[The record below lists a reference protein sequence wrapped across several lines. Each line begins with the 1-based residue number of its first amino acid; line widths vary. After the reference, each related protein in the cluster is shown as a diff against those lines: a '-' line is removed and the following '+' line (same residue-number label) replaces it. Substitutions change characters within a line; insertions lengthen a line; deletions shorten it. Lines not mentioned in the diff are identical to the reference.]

1 MSDTGPAIED
11 PSTGSL
17 GLLLRTL
24 APQVLGAVTRRY
36 GDFDGAED
44 AVQEA
49 MITALDRWPRD
60 GVPEHPRGWLITA
73 AGHRLIDRWRSDL
86 ARREREEQDH
96 RRAVDDAEVAGSDDT
111 LTLLFLC
118 CHPALTPA
126 SAIALTL
133 RAVGGLTTDEIARA
147 FLVPSATMGQ
157 RISRAKTKIKNAG
170 GRFAP
175 PAPEERSARLTTV
188 LRVLYLIF
196 TEGHTATTGDRLQ
209 RVDLS
214 NEAIRLARLL
224 RGLLPDDG
232 EVAGLL
238 ALLLLVDARRAART
252 GSDGLP
258 VLLADQD
265 RTRWDRELITEGRQL
280 LDEVFGSRPIGEY
293 QLQAAIA
300 SLHDHAPT
308 AVATDWPHI
317 VALYGALERVT
328 GSPVVT
334 LNRAVAV
341 GQADGPRAGLA
352 VVAEVAEALAGQ
364 QRLYA
369 VQAHLLEQ
377 AGEPEAAR
385 AAYLEAARLATGEPE
400 RRLLVLRV
408 ARLNAERPEA

>member
-1 MSDTGPAIED
+1 MAEVQPAIED
-11 PSTGSL
+11 
-17 GLLLRTL
+17 LLRTL
-24 APQVLGAVTRRY
+24 APQVLGALIRRY

-49 MITALDRWPRD
+49 MITALERWPRD
-60 GVPEHPRGWLITA
+60 GVPEHPRGWLITSA
-73 AGHRLIDRWRSDL
+73 SHRLIDRWRSEL
-86 ARREREEQDH
+86 ARREREEQDQ
-96 RRAVDDAEVAGSDDT
+96 RRAVDDAEVADTDDT

-157 RISRAKTKIKNAG
+157 RISRAKSKIKNAG

-175 PAPEERSARLTTV
+175 PAPEERPARLSSV

-196 TEGHTATTGDRLQ
+196 TEGHTATAGDRLH

-214 NEAIRLARLL
+214 DEAIRLTRLL
-224 RGLLPDDG
+224 RGLLPEDG

-252 GSDGLP
+252 GADGLP
-258 VLLADQD
+258 IPLAEQD
-265 RTRWDRELITEGRQL
+265 RARWDRKLIAEGRQL
-280 LDEVFGSRPIGEY
+280 LDEVFGRRPVGEY

-308 AVATDWPHI
+308 AEATDWPHI
-317 VALYGALERVT
+317 AALYGVLERIT

-341 GQADGPRAGLA
+341 GQADGPQAGLA
-352 VVAEVAEALAGQ
+352 VVAEVADDLAGQ

-369 VQAHLLEQ
+369 VRAHLLEQ
-377 AGEPEAAR
+377 AGDLEAAR
-385 AAYLEAARLATGEPE
+385 ADYREAARLATGEPE
-400 RRLLVLRV
+400 RRFLVLRA
-408 ARLNAERPEA
+408 ARLNAAAGPPGA

>member
-1 MSDTGPAIED
+1 MAEPQPAIED
-11 PSTGSL
+11 
-17 GLLLRTL
+17 LLRTL

-44 AVQEA
+44 ALQEA
-49 MITALDRWPRD
+49 MITALERWPRD

-73 AGHRLIDRWRSDL
+73 TSHRLIDRWRSEL

-96 RRAVDDAEVAGSDDT
+96 RRAVDEAEVADTDDT

-118 CHPALTPA
+118 CHPSLTPA

-157 RISRAKTKIKNAG
+157 RISRAKGKIKNAG

-175 PAPEERSARLTTV
+175 PTPEERPARLVAV

-196 TEGHTATTGDRLQ
+196 TEGHTATAGDRLH

-214 NEAIRLARLL
+214 DEAIRLTRLL
-224 RGLLPDDG
+224 RGLLPEDG

-252 GSDGLP
+252 GTDGLP
-258 VLLADQD
+258 VPLADQD
-265 RTRWDRELITEGRQL
+265 RGQWDRTLITEGRLL
-280 LDEVFGSRPIGEY
+280 LDEVFGRCPVGEY

-308 AVATDWPHI
+308 AEATDWPHI
-317 VALYGALERVT
+317 VALYGVLERIT

-352 VVAEVAEALAGQ
+352 VAAEVAEALAGH

-369 VQAHLLEQ
+369 VRAHLLEQ
-377 AGEPEAAR
+377 AGDREAAR
-385 AAYLEAARLATGEPE
+385 ADYLEAARLATGAPE
-400 RRLLVLRV
+400 RRFLVLRA
-408 ARLNAERPEA
+408 ARLNAEASEA

>member
-1 MSDTGPAIED
+1 MSEAQPAIED
-11 PSTGSL
+11 
-17 GLLLRTL
+17 LLRTL
-24 APQVLGAVTRRY
+24 APQVLGALIRRY

-49 MITALDRWPRD
+49 MITALERWPRD

-73 AGHRLIDRWRSDL
+73 ASHRLIDRWRSEL
-86 ARREREEQDH
+86 ARREREEQDQ
-96 RRAVDDAEVAGSDDT
+96 RRTVDDAEVAGTDDT

-157 RISRAKTKIKNAG
+157 RISRAKGKIKSAG
-170 GRFAP
+170 GRFVP
-175 PAPEERSARLTTV
+175 PTPEERPARLSSV

-196 TEGHTATTGDRLQ
+196 TEGHTATAGDRLH

-214 NEAIRLARLL
+214 DEAIRLARLL
-224 RGLLPDDG
+224 RGLLPEDG

-238 ALLLLVDARRAART
+238 ALLLLVDARRAARI
-252 GSDGLP
+252 GRDGLP
-258 VLLADQD
+258 IPLAEQD
-265 RTRWDRELITEGRQL
+265 RSRWDRKLIMEGRQL
-280 LDEVFGSRPIGEY
+280 LDEVFGRRPVGEY

-308 AVATDWPHI
+308 AAATDWPHI
-317 VALYGALERVT
+317 VALYGALERIT
-328 GSPVVT
+328 ASPVVT

-341 GQADGPRAGLA
+341 GQVDGPRAGLA
-352 VVAEVAEALAGQ
+352 VVDDVAEVLAGQ

-369 VQAHLLEQ
+369 VRAHLLEQ
-377 AGEPEAAR
+377 AGDHQAAR
-385 AAYLEAARLATGEPE
+385 ADYLEAARLATGEPE
-400 RRLLVLRV
+400 RRFLVLR
-408 ARLNAERPEA
+408 ASWLNAGRPEV